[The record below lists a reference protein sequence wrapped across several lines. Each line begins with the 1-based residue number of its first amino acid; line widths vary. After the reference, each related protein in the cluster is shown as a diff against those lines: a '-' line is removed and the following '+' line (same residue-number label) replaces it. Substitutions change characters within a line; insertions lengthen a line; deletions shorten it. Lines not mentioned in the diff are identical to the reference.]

1 MFTNSISEIEKL
13 SRVSRGQGL
22 EQELGKANTYVNN
35 CSLNKQLS
43 KYGKK

>member
-1 MFTNSISEIEKL
+1 MFTNSISEIEEL
-13 SRVSRGQGL
+13 SNRGQGL
-22 EQELGKANTYVNN
+22 EQELGKVNTYFNN